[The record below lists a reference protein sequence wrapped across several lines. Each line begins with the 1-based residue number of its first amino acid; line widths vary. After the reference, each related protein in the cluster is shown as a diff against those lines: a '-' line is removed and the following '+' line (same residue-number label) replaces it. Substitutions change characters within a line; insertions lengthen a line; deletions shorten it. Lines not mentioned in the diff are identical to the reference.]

1 MIFEYDDNK
10 SKSNKS
16 KHGISFDE
24 AQELWRDPYAF
35 ELPSSQSEDENR
47 FLVLGKIGNKNW
59 TAIITYRGSN
69 IRIISVR
76 RSRAKEAAL
85 YESIRNR

>member
-10 SKSNKS
+10 SETNKS
-16 KHGISFDE
+16 KHGISFEE
-24 AQELWRDPYAF
+24 AKELWKDPYAF
-35 ELPSSQSEDENR
+35 EIPSSQSEDEER
-47 FLVLGKIGNKNW
+47 FLVLGRIDNKNW
-59 TAIITYRGSN
+59 TAIITYRKSN

-76 RSRAKEAAL
+76 RSRAKEVAL